1 MKAGASPVSFCFDP
15 DSWAKWFDIRRFR
28 GSKPTVTDAAYFL
41 CSSELARLREAME
54 QPGLTLWM
62 ASAIS
67 SVLNGFLHF
76 Q

>member
-1 MKAGASPVSFCFDP
+1 MKAGESPSVSASTRADGQNGLIF
-15 DSWAKWFDIRRFR
+15 
-28 GSKPTVTDAAYFL
+28 AACFL

-54 QPGLTLWM
+54 KPGLTLWM

-67 SVLNGFLHF
+67 SVRNGFLHF